1 MSFFNEI
8 GDLLYISKG
17 VKKEIEKNLIFF
29 IIEETLALNYE
40 KSYKQKITLSDVECP
55 ENGYDL
61 GILIIEQEKVN
72 EEISERK
79 KTVFFDKDKESNK
92 LTNKEIFFIETQ
104 EKEKIIQ
111 KLLLIEELEDKGE

>member
-8 GDLLYISKG
+8 GDLIYISKG
-17 VKKEIEKNLIFF
+17 IKKEIEKNLIFF
-29 IIEETLALNYE
+29 IIEEILALNYE
-40 KSYKQKITLSDVECP
+40 KSYKQKIILNDVECP

-72 EEISERK
+72 EEILERK

-111 KLLLIEELEDKGE
+111 KLLLIEELEDEGE

>member
-1 MSFFNEI
+1 MSFFNEV

-17 VKKEIEKNLIFF
+17 VKKEIKKDLIFF
-29 IIEETLALNYE
+29 IIEEILALDYE
-40 KSYKQKITLSDVECP
+40 KSCKQKITLIEAECP

-72 EEISERK
+72 EEILERK

-111 KLLLIEELEDKGE
+111 KLLLVEELEDEGE